1 MVRYVELVKISRKL
15 SSVQEWTILPVRLSR
30 LQNAEMKRTT
40 SAAM

>member
-1 MVRYVELVKISRKL
+1 L
-15 SSVQEWTILPVRLSR
+15 SSVQEWTIFPLSGSR